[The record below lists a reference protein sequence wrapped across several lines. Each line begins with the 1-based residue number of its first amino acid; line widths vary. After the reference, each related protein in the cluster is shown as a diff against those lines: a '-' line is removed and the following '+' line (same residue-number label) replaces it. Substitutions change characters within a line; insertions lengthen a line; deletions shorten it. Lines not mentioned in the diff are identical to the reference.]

1 MATRRLELTP
11 GFLNSLKP
19 ADKEFEIEDTKSG
32 VQLLVR
38 TSGVRTWVLR
48 YWFERQR
55 KLTIGAYSQVSL
67 KEARRRAVEA
77 KGQIAGGTDPQ
88 AQKIASRAAAK
99 AAKAAAKIKAAEEAE
114 PVDLIERVVDR
125 FTAMHRL
132 NVRARTSG
140 ETARL
145 LRHNVESVWR
155 GRRLSAITPAEATA
169 LIDDIF
175 LAGKGVLAN
184 RVVAALKLFG
194 KWASARGFANPFAA
208 LVKPAV
214 EVPRERVLDEG
225 EIRALLQ
232 ALDAESYPWKQL
244 VTLLLMTGARRGEI
258 AEMRWREVNFDT
270 GVWTLPA
277 ERSKNGEA
285 HALPL
290 PDAAL
295 DILRGLE
302 KFEWSD
308 LVFSN
313 DGGRTR
319 VRSFNGVSKRLA
331 ARMKLAEE
339 WTLHDLRRSAASGM
353 ADVDVAPHIIEA
365 VIGHK
370 SGVIKGIA
378 RVYNRHTYDREQ
390 LAALTK
396 WAERLEKIKSGQE
409 TKKVVVLMRR

>member
-1 MATRRLELTP
+1 
-11 GFLNSLKP
+11 
-19 ADKEFEIEDTKSG
+19 
-32 VQLLVR
+32 
-38 TSGVRTWVLR
+38 
-48 YWFERQR
+48 
-55 KLTIGAYSQVSL
+55 
-67 KEARRRAVEA
+67 
-77 KGQIAGGTDPQ
+77 
-88 AQKIASRAAAK
+88 
-99 AAKAAAKIKAAEEAE
+99 
-114 PVDLIERVVDR
+114 
-125 FTAMHRL
+125 
-132 NVRARTSG
+132 
-140 ETARL
+140 
-145 LRHNVESVWR
+145 
-155 GRRLSAITPAEATA
+155 
-169 LIDDIF
+169 
-175 LAGKGVLAN
+175 
-184 RVVAALKLFG
+184 
-194 KWASARGFANPFAA
+194 
-208 LVKPAV
+208 
-214 EVPRERVLDEG
+214 
-225 EIRALLQ
+225 
-232 ALDAESYPWKQL
+232 
-244 VTLLLMTGARRGEI
+244 MTGARRGEI